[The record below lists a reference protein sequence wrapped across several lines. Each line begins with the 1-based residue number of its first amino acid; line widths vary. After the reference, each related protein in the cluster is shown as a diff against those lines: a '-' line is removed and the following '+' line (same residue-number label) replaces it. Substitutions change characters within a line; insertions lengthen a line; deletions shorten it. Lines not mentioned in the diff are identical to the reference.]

1 MIRKNPMSMI
11 LLFLCCSMLLLTAC
25 NSSDASTSDSKES
38 KKELDKYEKLAE
50 EKNAELELVPIEMTS
65 YGEEIGATFKAPKYK
80 EFAVNG
86 KVVVEGTIED
96 YSQLKEDYLGLR
108 SHQRKKDL
116 LEISTNI
123 ILELKMGNLS
133 KIFTFSMEKGN
144 MRSQCRYLVKT
155 VKIIFMTQL
164 ILKLI
169 M

>member
-1 MIRKNPMSMI
+1 MIHKNPLSMI
-11 LLFLCCSMLLLTAC
+11 LLFLCYSMLFLTAC
-25 NSSDASTSDSKES
+25 NSNGTSTSDTKES

-50 EKNAELELVPIEMTS
+50 EKNDELELVPIEMTS

-108 SHQRKKDL
+108 SHQQKKDL
-116 LEISTNI
+116 QEISTNI
-123 ILELKMGNLS
+123 ILELKTGSLGR
-133 KIFTFSMEKGN
+133 IYTFSMEKGN
-144 MRSQCRYLVKT
+144 IRFRCRYLVKT